1 MNQLLPEDNV
11 MMLLT
16 STYRIRQKEEEEETE
31 FENRYD
37 WEMLFYFRSN
47 LLNDIKLM

>member
-16 STYRIRQKEEEEETE
+16 STYRIRQKEEEETE

-37 WEMLFYFRSN
+37 WEMLFYVKSN
-47 LLNDIKLM
+47 QIDDIKLM